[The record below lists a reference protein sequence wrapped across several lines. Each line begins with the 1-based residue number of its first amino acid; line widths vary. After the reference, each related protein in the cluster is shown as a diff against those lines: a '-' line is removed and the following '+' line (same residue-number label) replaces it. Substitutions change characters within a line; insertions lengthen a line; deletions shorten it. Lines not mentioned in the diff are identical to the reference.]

1 MVWVSYSIGIVS
13 LLVLITGVS
22 LVILKQSHSSS
33 RAVYYFLGLIVGV
46 MGWIIGNMFVVYFS
60 QIGPNPKAE
69 SQALLSSRLAT
80 IISMVG
86 MVSSILFVR
95 MVSKKRA
102 HSSLVL
108 AIALFLFGGV
118 VGLTIS
124 DDYVVIHQLIESG
137 GYYFYIAKTSI
148 TWVIFDASLPLFA
161 GVVLLIYLI
170 PQRNFTEKK
179 YRRVIEIMIIG
190 VIVAFFVSALIFA
203 IRKILYAT
211 TGKILLLHMEY
222 ISVAVGALI
231 ISISIYLGGIEAF
244 FYSTEVHAIF
254 IFKKD
259 GTSIYSASAKR
270 NITIGGHSVL
280 GVIAAFSEFAGE
292 LVGVKVYPKEI
303 DLGDSCL
310 MIELHENHVCFLSS
324 RFSTHYLRQ
333 ATKNLLINLTDNQ
346 NEEEISS
353 LVEQFFA
360 FKPRVQSNLNTTS

>member
-1 MVWVSYSIGIVS
+1 MVWISYSIGIVS
-13 LLVLITGVS
+13 LLALTLGAI
-22 LVILKQSHSSS
+22 LVIVKQSHSSS
-33 RAVYYFLGLIVGV
+33 RAVYYFLGLIVSV

-60 QIGPNPKAE
+60 QQGPDPKAE

-86 MVSSILFVR
+86 MVSIILFVR
-95 MVSKKRA
+95 MVSKKRVRTP
-102 HSSLVL
+102 LVIV
-108 AIALFLFGGV
+108 IALFLFGGV
-118 VGLTIS
+118 FGLTIS
-124 DDYVVIHQLIESG
+124 GDYVVVHKLIESG

-148 TWVIFDASLPLFA
+148 TWVIFDAGLPLFA
-161 GVVLLIYLI
+161 GAVFLIYLI
-170 PQRNFTEKK
+170 KQRNFTEEK
-179 YRRVIEIMIIG
+179 YRKVINIMIVG
-190 VIVAFFVSALIFA
+190 VIIAFFASALVFA
-203 IRKILYAT
+203 IRKILYAA

-231 ISISIYLGGIEAF
+231 ISISLYLGGIEAF

-259 GTSIYSASAKR
+259 GASIYSASAKR
-270 NITIGGHSVL
+270 DITIGGHSVL

-310 MIELHENHVCFLSS
+310 MIETHENYVCFLSS
-324 RFSTHYLRQ
+324 RFSTYYLRE
-333 ATKNLLINLTDNQ
+333 ATKNLLVNLTDNL

-360 FKPRVQSNLNTTS
+360 FKPKVQDNVAAKY